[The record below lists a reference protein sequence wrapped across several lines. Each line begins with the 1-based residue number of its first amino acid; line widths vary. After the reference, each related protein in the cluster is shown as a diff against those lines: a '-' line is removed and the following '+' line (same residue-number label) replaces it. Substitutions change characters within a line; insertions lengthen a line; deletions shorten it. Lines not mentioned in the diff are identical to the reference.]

1 MCCHVGQPD
10 KPDLG
15 HESNFVLLSKIPTG
29 QLRFPS
35 NAIYNNDDAEEGLQ
49 QVNDVY
55 REKASS
61 LICVPSDLFRNARLL
76 WILQETIKG
85 LA

>member
-29 QLRFPS
+29 QHRFPS

-49 QVNDVY
+49 QVN

-61 LICVPSDLFRNARLL
+61 LICVPSDLLRNTRL